1 MFMLV
6 KSLRS
11 SCYESY
17 SKILE
22 EALIITYQSMWVL
35 NLSQKF
41 KSMRFINHASDYSHK
56 SHPEENLY
64 NKENSKKPN
73 NLGRC
78 LFYWYM
84 PLTSSARSLLNCLP
98 NIFSLHCLL
107 ALALAFHEKSNKNET
122 KESALC
128 LVLPFV
134 YIFSL

>member
-41 KSMRFINHASDYSHK
+41 KSMGFINHASDYSHK
-56 SHPEENLY
+56 SHPQENLY
-64 NKENSKKPN
+64 NKENAKKPN

-107 ALALAFHEKSNKNET
+107 ALAFHEKSNKNET
-122 KESALC
+122 KERALC